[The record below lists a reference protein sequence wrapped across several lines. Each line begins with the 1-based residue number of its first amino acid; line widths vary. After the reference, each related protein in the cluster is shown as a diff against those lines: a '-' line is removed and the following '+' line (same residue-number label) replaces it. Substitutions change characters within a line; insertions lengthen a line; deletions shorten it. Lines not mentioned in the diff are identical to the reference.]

1 MIKIALYGAL
11 IGGISLSAQDVDA
24 LRQKL
29 MDEAKAHLIS
39 SQMINGRTVKGAPYS
54 AQSTNET
61 MQLLADGNR
70 ITNSNSS
77 MLYRD
82 SLGRERREE
91 SFSAGSAQAS
101 KSIFI
106 SDPVE
111 GVSYTLQT
119 GSKVARKG
127 AQSFFAFTTA
137 GRAADDGVNVGIG
150 VGVGHGGNLSE
161 TRTVVINTSGNSTVE
176 TINFSNRGN
185 STKDDRKEENLGM
198 QVIEGV
204 SAEGTRITTTIAA
217 GTIGNEQPIVTV
229 NERWYSPELQVLVM
243 SMRSDPRS
251 GTTTYKLTNIN
262 RSEPPPA
269 LFQVPADYT
278 VTDMTRGGRVV
289 LKEMPEEQQ

>member
-1 MIKIALYGAL
+1 MTKIALYGAL
-11 IGGISLSAQDVDA
+11 IGVISLSAQDVDT

-29 MDEAKAHLIS
+29 MDEAKARLIS

-61 MQLLADGNR
+61 IQVLADGNR
-70 ITNSNSS
+70 IVNTNSS

-82 SLGRERREE
+82 SQGRERREE

-111 GVSYTLQT
+111 GVNYTLQT

-127 AQSFFAFTTA
+127 AQSSFAFTTA
-137 GRAADDGVNVGIG
+137 GRAGDDGVHVGIG
-150 VGVGHGGNLSE
+150 VGVGRGGDFPE

-176 TINFSNRGN
+176 TINFSNRVN

-204 SAEGTRITTTIAA
+204 SAEGTRITTTVPT
-217 GTIGNEQPIVTV
+217 GSIGNEQPIVTV
-229 NERWYSPELQVLVM
+229 NERWFSPDLQVVVM
-243 SMRSDPRS
+243 STRSDPRS

-262 RSEPPPA
+262 RSEPSPT

-278 VTDMTRGGRVV
+278 VTDMTHGRVM
-289 LKEMPEEQQ
+289 LKEMPEEQR